1 MSSTYL
7 FTSESV
13 SEGHPDKVADQI
25 SDAVL
30 DAILK
35 QDTHARVACET
46 LIKTGVAIV
55 AGEIS
60 TTAWVDLEEIVRKT
74 ITDIGY
80 NSSEVGFDGQT
91 CGVMSIIGKQSSD
104 IAMGVDR
111 ETEADQ
117 GAGDQGLMFG
127 YASNETDVLMPA
139 PITYAHRLV
148 KRQAEVRKSGELSWL
163 RPDAKSQVT
172 FVYEDGKPVGIDAVV
187 LSTQHNSDIS
197 QKDLQE
203 AVMEL
208 IIKKTLPAEWL
219 SNKTEYHINPTGQF
233 IIGGPVGDCGLTGRK
248 IIVDTY
254 GGMARHGGGAFSG
267 KDPSKVDRSAAYAG
281 RYVAKNI
288 VAAGLADRC
297 EIQISYAIGVA
308 QPTSIS
314 VETFGT
320 GKIPQDTLVALV
332 REYFDLRPIGLINML
347 DLVRPIYQQTAAY
360 GHFGREEAD
369 FSWERTDLAP
379 VLREAAGLK

>member
-1 MSSTYL
+1 MSNSFV

-30 DAILK
+30 DEILR
-35 QDTHARVACET
+35 QDPNARVACET
-46 LIKTGVAIV
+46 LIKTGAAIV
-55 AGEIS
+55 AGEI
-60 TTAWVDLEEIVRKT
+60 TTEAWVDLEEVVRKT

-80 NSSEVGFDGQT
+80 NSSEVGFDGET
-91 CGVMSIIGKQSSD
+91 CAVMSLIGKQSSD

-111 ETEADQ
+111 QTPEQQ

-148 KRQAEVRKSGELSWL
+148 KRQAEVRKSGTLPWL

-187 LSTQHNSDIS
+187 LSTQHNPDVAL
-197 QKDLQE
+197 KDLQE
-203 AVMEL
+203 AVMEV
-208 IIKKTLPAEWL
+208 IIQPTLPTEWI
-219 SNKTEYHINPTGQF
+219 NKNTSFHINPTGQF
-233 IIGGPVGDCGLTGRK
+233 IIGGPVGDAGLTGRK

-297 EIQISYAIGVA
+297 EIQVSYAIGVA
-308 QPTSIS
+308 DPTSIS
-314 VETFGT
+314 IETFGT
-320 GKIPQDTLVALV
+320 GKISEAKLEALV
-332 REYFDLRPIGLINML
+332 REHFDLRPVGLVKML
-347 DLVRPIYQQTAAY
+347 DLIRPIYQATAAY
-360 GHFGREEAD
+360 GHFGREEPE
-369 FSWERTDLAP
+369 FTWERTDLADT
-379 VLREAAGLK
+379 LRDAAGI

>member
-1 MSSTYL
+1 MSSAYL

-30 DAILK
+30 DAIIEK
-35 QDTHARVACET
+35 DPQARVACET

-55 AGEIS
+55 AGEI
-60 TTAWVDLEEIVRKT
+60 TTSAWVDLEQIVRDT
-74 ITDIGY
+74 ICEIGY
-80 NSSEVGFDGQT
+80 TSSEVGFDGQT
-91 CGVMSIIGKQSSD
+91 CGVMSVIGKQSPD
-104 IAMGVDR
+104 INMGVDR
-111 ETEADQ
+111 GSEEQQ

-127 YASNETDVLMPA
+127 YASNETEVLMPA

-148 KRQAEVRKSGELSWL
+148 KRQAHIRKSGELPWL

-172 FVYEDGKPVGIDAVV
+172 FIYEDGKPVGIDTVV
-187 LSTQHNSDIS
+187 LSTQHNPEIKQSD
-197 QKDLQE
+197 LHE
-203 AVMEL
+203 AVMEH
-208 IIKKTLPAEWL
+208 IIKPVLPTEWL
-219 SNKTEYHINPTGQF
+219 TKNTRFHINPTGQF

-308 QPTSIS
+308 EPTSIS
-314 VETFGT
+314 VDTFGT
-320 GKIPQDTLVALV
+320 GKISEERLVALV
-332 REYFDLRPIGLINML
+332 REHFDLRPVGLIKML
-347 DLVRPIYQQTAAY
+347 NLVRPIYQQTAAY